1 MSVTH
6 TPDPNAYRRLF
17 EDNADGVAVLE
28 QLIARFGRNPY
39 TPGGVEAARATDYKA
54 GQLEVVQF
62 ILRQINRAHGVPDA
76 AEDQSPTD
84 E

>member
-1 MSVTH
+1 MN
-6 TPDPNAYRRLF
+6 TPDPKAYRRLF

-28 QLIARFGRNPY
+28 QLIARFGKNPY

-62 ILRQINRAHGVPDA
+62 ILRQINRAHGVNDA
-76 AEDQSPTD
+76 DDEAQAPTD